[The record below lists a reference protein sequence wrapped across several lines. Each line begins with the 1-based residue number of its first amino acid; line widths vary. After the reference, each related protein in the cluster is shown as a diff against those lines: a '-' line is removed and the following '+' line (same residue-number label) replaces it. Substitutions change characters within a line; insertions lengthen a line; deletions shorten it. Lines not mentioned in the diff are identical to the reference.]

1 MVQSAITSQQWRPQ
15 PHAGRR
21 AIVVQTDMT
30 DDLGHRVAQI
40 THMRALI
47 TDTT

>member
-1 MVQSAITSQQWRPQ
+1 MVQSAITSQPWRPQ

-30 DDLGHRVAQI
+30 DDDGYRVAQV
-40 THMRALI
+40 THLQAVI